1 MKFVFGALTAIAIC
15 LSFAAHAGEGYEI
28 KGRSG
33 VMVFVAVDSSEA
45 ENEDVYRFA
54 VADACAG
61 KPICQVHYWVGNAP
75 SSFPLSDA
83 QVNSKVVHWQQNLNT
98 GLRRWL
104 VNCGTSNLFSNGREC
119 M

>member
-1 MKFVFGALTAIAIC
+1 MKFFCVVLTAIAVC

-61 KPICQVHYWVGNAP
+61 KKICQVHYWIGNAP
-75 SSFPLSDA
+75 SGFPLNDI
-83 QVNSKVVHWQQNLNT
+83 QVNSKVAHWQQNLNT

-104 VNCGTSNLFSNGREC
+104 VNCDSSNLFSNGREC

>member
-1 MKFVFGALTAIAIC
+1 MKFVSGALTAIAIC

-61 KPICQVHYWVGNAP
+61 KPICQVHYWVGSAP
-75 SSFPLSDA
+75 TSFPLSGCPGKFKGCA
-83 QVNSKVVHWQQNLNT
+83 LATESEH
-98 GLRRWL
+98 RSAAL
-104 VNCGTSNLFSNGREC
+104 VG
-119 M
+119 